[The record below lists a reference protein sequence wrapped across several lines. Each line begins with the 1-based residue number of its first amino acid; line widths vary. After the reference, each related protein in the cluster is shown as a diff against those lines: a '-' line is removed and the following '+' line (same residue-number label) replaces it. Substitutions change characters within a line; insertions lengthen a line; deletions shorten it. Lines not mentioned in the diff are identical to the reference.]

1 MRKEKLQ
8 AIKMKAG
15 RHARGSLFGRAG
27 EERSD
32 ETERAMSKVIIFRQ
46 KGDWKKTRD
55 FLKRCS
61 EMQLDDV
68 LDRYGQEG
76 VEALA
81 RATPKDT
88 GKTAASWS
96 YRVTKGEDRITITW
110 SNSNIVDGVPIA
122 VILQYGH
129 GTRNGGYVEGVDYIN
144 PAMRPIFDRIAAR
157 AWGEVRR
164 E

>member
-1 MRKEKLQ
+1 MPK
-8 AIKMKAG
+8 
-15 RHARGSLFGRAG
+15 
-27 EERSD
+27 
-32 ETERAMSKVIIFRQ
+32 IIVFKQ
-46 KGDWKKTRD
+46 KGNFKKTRK

-61 EMQLDDV
+61 NLQLDDL
-68 LDRYGQEG
+68 LDQYGKEG

-81 RATPKDT
+81 RAAPKDT

-96 YRVTKGEDRITITW
+96 YAVHKSDGRITITW

-144 PAMRPIFDRIAAR
+144 PAMRPIFERIAQR
-157 AWGEVRR
+157 AWGEVRT

>member
-1 MRKEKLQ
+1 MPK
-8 AIKMKAG
+8 
-15 RHARGSLFGRAG
+15 
-27 EERSD
+27 
-32 ETERAMSKVIIFRQ
+32 IIVFKQ
-46 KGDWKKTRD
+46 KGNFKKTRK

-61 EMQLDDV
+61 NLQLNDL
-68 LDRYGQEG
+68 LDQYGKEG

-96 YRVTKGEDRITITW
+96 YAVHKSAGRITITW

-144 PAMRPIFDRIAAR
+144 PAMRPIFERIAQR
-157 AWGEVRR
+157 AWGEVRT

>member
-1 MRKEKLQ
+1 MPK
-8 AIKMKAG
+8 
-15 RHARGSLFGRAG
+15 
-27 EERSD
+27 
-32 ETERAMSKVIIFRQ
+32 IIVFKQ
-46 KGDWKKTRD
+46 KGNFKKTRK

-61 EMQLDDV
+61 NLQLDDL
-68 LDRYGQEG
+68 LDQYGKEG

-96 YRVTKGEDRITITW
+96 YAVHKSDGRITITW

-144 PAMRPIFDRIAAR
+144 PAMRPIFERIAQR
-157 AWGEVRR
+157 AWGEVMT

>member
-1 MRKEKLQ
+1 MPK
-8 AIKMKAG
+8 
-15 RHARGSLFGRAG
+15 
-27 EERSD
+27 
-32 ETERAMSKVIIFRQ
+32 IIVFKQ
-46 KGDWKKTRD
+46 KGNFKKTRK

-61 EMQLDDV
+61 NLQLNDL
-68 LDRYGQEG
+68 LDQYGKEG

-96 YRVTKGEDRITITW
+96 YAVHKSDGRITITW

-144 PAMRPIFDRIAAR
+144 PAMRPIFERISQR
-157 AWGEVRR
+157 AWGEVRT

>member
-1 MRKEKLQ
+1 MPK
-8 AIKMKAG
+8 
-15 RHARGSLFGRAG
+15 
-27 EERSD
+27 
-32 ETERAMSKVIIFRQ
+32 IIVFKQ
-46 KGDWKKTRD
+46 KGNFKKTRK

-61 EMQLDDV
+61 NLQLDDL
-68 LDRYGQEG
+68 LDQYGKEG

-81 RATPKDT
+81 RAPPKDT

-96 YRVTKGEDRITITW
+96 NAVHKSDGRSTITW

-144 PAMRPIFDRIAAR
+144 PAMRPIFERIAQR
-157 AWGEVRR
+157 AWGEVRT

>member
-1 MRKEKLQ
+1 MPK
-8 AIKMKAG
+8 
-15 RHARGSLFGRAG
+15 
-27 EERSD
+27 
-32 ETERAMSKVIIFRQ
+32 IIVFKQ
-46 KGDWKKTRD
+46 KGNFKKTRK

-61 EMQLDDV
+61 NLQLDDL
-68 LDRYGQEG
+68 LDQYGKEG

-88 GKTAASWS
+88 GKTAASWNYAVHKS
-96 YRVTKGEDRITITW
+96 DGRITITW

-144 PAMRPIFDRIAAR
+144 PAMRLIFERIAQR
-157 AWGEVRR
+157 AWGEVRT

>member
-1 MRKEKLQ
+1 MPK
-8 AIKMKAG
+8 
-15 RHARGSLFGRAG
+15 
-27 EERSD
+27 
-32 ETERAMSKVIIFRQ
+32 IIVFKQ
-46 KGDWKKTRD
+46 KGNFKKTRK

-61 EMQLDDV
+61 NLQLDDL
-68 LDRYGQEG
+68 LDQYGKEG

-96 YRVTKGEDRITITW
+96 YTVHKSDEQIAITW

-144 PAMRPIFDRIAAR
+144 PAMRPIFERIAQR
-157 AWGEVRR
+157 AWGEVRT

>member
-1 MRKEKLQ
+1 MPK
-8 AIKMKAG
+8 
-15 RHARGSLFGRAG
+15 
-27 EERSD
+27 
-32 ETERAMSKVIIFRQ
+32 IIVFKQ
-46 KGDWKKTRD
+46 KGNFKKTRK

-61 EMQLDDV
+61 NLQLDDL
-68 LDRYGQEG
+68 LDQYGKEG

-88 GKTAASWS
+88 GKTAASWNYAVHKS
-96 YRVTKGEDRITITW
+96 DGRITITW
-110 SNSNIVDGVPIA
+110 SNSNIVNGVPIA

-144 PAMRPIFDRIAAR
+144 PAMRPIFERIAQR
-157 AWGEVRR
+157 AWGEVRT

>member
-1 MRKEKLQ
+1 MPK
-8 AIKMKAG
+8 
-15 RHARGSLFGRAG
+15 
-27 EERSD
+27 
-32 ETERAMSKVIIFRQ
+32 IIVFKQ
-46 KGDWKKTRD
+46 KGNFKKTRK

-61 EMQLDDV
+61 NLQLDD
-68 LDRYGQEG
+68 LLNQYGKEG

-88 GKTAASWS
+88 GKTAASWNYAVHKS
-96 YRVTKGEDRITITW
+96 DGRITITW

-144 PAMRPIFDRIAAR
+144 PAIRPIFERIAQR
-157 AWGEVRR
+157 AWGEVRT

>member
-1 MRKEKLQ
+1 MP
-8 AIKMKAG
+8 
-15 RHARGSLFGRAG
+15 
-27 EERSD
+27 
-32 ETERAMSKVIIFRQ
+32 KVIVFRQ
-46 KGDWKKTRD
+46 KGDWKKSRK

-61 EMQLDDV
+61 NLQLDDL
-68 LDRYGQEG
+68 LDQYGKEG

-96 YRVTKGEDRITITW
+96 YAVHKSDGRITITW

-144 PAMRPIFDRIAAR
+144 PAMRPIFERIAQR
-157 AWGEVRR
+157 AWGEVRT

>member
-1 MRKEKLQ
+1 MPK
-8 AIKMKAG
+8 
-15 RHARGSLFGRAG
+15 
-27 EERSD
+27 
-32 ETERAMSKVIIFRQ
+32 IIVFKQ
-46 KGDWKKTRD
+46 KGNFKKTRK

-61 EMQLDDV
+61 NLQLDDL
-68 LDRYGQEG
+68 LDQYGKEG

-96 YRVTKGEDRITITW
+96 YAVHKSDGRITITW
-110 SNSNIVDGVPIA
+110 SNSNIVDGMPIA

-129 GTRNGGYVEGVDYIN
+129 GTRNGGYVEGMDYIN
-144 PAMRPIFDRIAAR
+144 PAMRPIFERIAQR
-157 AWGEVRR
+157 AWGEVRT

>member
-1 MRKEKLQ
+1 MPK
-8 AIKMKAG
+8 
-15 RHARGSLFGRAG
+15 
-27 EERSD
+27 
-32 ETERAMSKVIIFRQ
+32 IIVFKQ
-46 KGDWKKTRD
+46 KGNFKKTRK

-61 EMQLDDV
+61 NLQLNDL
-68 LDRYGQEG
+68 LDQYGKEG

-96 YRVTKGEDRITITW
+96 YAVHKSDGRITITW
-110 SNSNIVDGVPIA
+110 SNSNIVDGVPIT

-144 PAMRPIFDRIAAR
+144 PAMRPIFERIAQR
-157 AWGEVRR
+157 AWGEVRT

>member
-1 MRKEKLQ
+1 MLEPEL
-8 AIKMKAG
+8 
-15 RHARGSLFGRAG
+15 
-27 EERSD
+27 D
-32 ETERAMSKVIIFRQ
+32 E
-46 KGDWKKTRD
+46 
-55 FLKRCS
+55 L
-61 EMQLDDV
+61 

-81 RATPKDT
+81 KATPKDT

-96 YRVTKGEDRITITW
+96 YTVTKGKETITITW
-110 SNSNIVDGVPIA
+110 RNSNIVDGVPIA

-144 PAMRPIFDRIAAR
+144 PAMRPIFERIAAR
-157 AWGEVRR
+157 AWGEVRT

>member
-1 MRKEKLQ
+1 MPK
-8 AIKMKAG
+8 
-15 RHARGSLFGRAG
+15 
-27 EERSD
+27 
-32 ETERAMSKVIIFRQ
+32 IIVFKQ
-46 KGDWKKTRD
+46 KGNFKKTRK

-61 EMQLDDV
+61 NLQLDDL
-68 LDRYGQEG
+68 LDQYGKEG

-96 YRVTKGEDRITITW
+96 YAVHKSDGRITITW

-144 PAMRPIFDRIAAR
+144 PAIRPIFERIAQR
-157 AWGEVRR
+157 AWGEVRT